1 MSCTCNSGSCGVD
14 HEFRLAA
21 CDITREINKYG
32 APILI
37 RFLQEDTITRD
48 DYGSI
53 INRKANNP
61 KKLELKSFPLVFSPT
76 TKEKSNAGIREDS
89 DLIAWTSS
97 IVWINNN
104 YDIDSLNT
112 VKADVIVNGKTYE
125 IVDKSLRDQFGT
137 NFLYT
142 VLGLNLK

>member
-1 MSCTCNSGSCGVD
+1 MSTCNSGRCGVD
-14 HEFRLAA
+14 HEFKLAA
-21 CDITREINKYG
+21 CDITRTINQYG

-37 RFLQEDTITRD
+37 RFFQEDTITRD
-48 DYGSI
+48 GYGSI

-61 KKLELKSFPLVFSPT
+61 DKLSLKAFPLTFSPT
-76 TKEKSNAGIREDS
+76 TKEKSNAGIREDT
-89 DLIAWTSS
+89 DLIVWTSS
-97 IVWINNN
+97 IVWLNAG
-104 YDIDSLNT
+104 YDINDINT

>member
-1 MSCTCNSGSCGVD
+1 MSTCNSGSCGVS
-14 HEFRLAA
+14 HEFKLAS
-21 CDITREINKYG
+21 CDITRTINQYG
-32 APILI
+32 APILV
-37 RFLQEDTITRD
+37 RFFQEDTITRD

-61 KKLELKSFPLVFSPT
+61 LKLDLKAFPLTFSPT
-76 TKEKSNAGIREDS
+76 TKEKSNAGIREDT
-89 DLIAWTSS
+89 DLIAWTSTA
-97 IVWINNN
+97 VWLDKG
-104 YDIDSLNT
+104 YDINQLNL